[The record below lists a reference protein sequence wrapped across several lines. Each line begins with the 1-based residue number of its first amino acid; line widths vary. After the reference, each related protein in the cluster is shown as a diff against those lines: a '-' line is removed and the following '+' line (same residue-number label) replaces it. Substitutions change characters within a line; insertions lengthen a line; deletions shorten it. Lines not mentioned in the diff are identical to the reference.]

1 MSDPEKTV
9 KKIDETVK
17 SKVDEADETVSE
29 ATATTSSRI
38 EEGIEEA
45 KEVAH
50 DLANSE
56 YAKKADEAL
65 SELSAKA
72 KNTLSEAQSEAH
84 SASEAI
90 KEASKK
96 YSENVVEELKDPA
109 VSTTVLFTAVTA
121 SAASTYLTQQ
131 HKQGSLSTVLA
142 AGVLFGVAALS
153 VAEYF
158 SVKAY
163 FRRSNSSGP

>member
-1 MSDPEKTV
+1 MSDAEKAVRAVNEAVQT
-9 KKIDETVK
+9 KADDID
-17 SKVDEADETVSE
+17 KVVSE
-29 ATATTSSRI
+29 AKAAGSD
-38 EEGIEEA
+38 GIEA
-45 KEVAH
+45 GA
-50 DLANSE
+50 
-56 YAKKADEAL
+56 
-65 SELSAKA
+65 AKA
-72 KNTLSEAQSEAH
+72 KDATHDIVSSDAANKVDRTLSGLTHKARDALSEAQSEAH

-90 KEASKK
+90 KGASKK

-131 HKQGSLSTVLA
+131 HKQGTLSTVLT

-163 FRRSNSSGP
+163 FRRAESAGS